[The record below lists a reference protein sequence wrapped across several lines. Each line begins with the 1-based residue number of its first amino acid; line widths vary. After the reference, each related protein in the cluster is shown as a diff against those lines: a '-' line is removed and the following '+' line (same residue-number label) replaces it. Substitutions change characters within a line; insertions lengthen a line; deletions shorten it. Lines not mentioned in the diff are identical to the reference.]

1 MIDPEHPWLREAG
14 EASDIPIASAALG
27 RMKQFGAMNKRKKL
41 ALMVSSRILISF
53 SNH

>member
-27 RMKQFGAMNKRKKL
+27 RMKQFGAKEACFNGQ
-41 ALMVSSRILISF
+41 F
-53 SNH
+53 PDPY